1 MSRRVVYK
9 KCIRGQWAKGKRLF
23 GSHVASEQKENGMEG
38 NRLYV
43 GNLKYQVTKDDL
55 EKLFSGYGSV
65 KEATVI
71 EGKGFGFVEMS
82 SPDEAEKAKEALNG
96 KDYEG
101 RTLRIDIARPP
112 KARDPR
118 PRDRY

>member
-1 MSRRVVYK
+1 
-9 KCIRGQWAKGKRLF
+9 
-23 GSHVASEQKENGMEG
+23 MEG

-112 KARDPR
+112 KARESRDSRDFR